1 MTKRKEILPTWIRF
15 SAWIFLIFA
24 ITPLVFLLGLTGKM
38 NVSMTVFGL
47 EYSGYTSLHP
57 VAIWITIILS
67 MAATVSYGILW
78 GKDWAVDSAIV
89 YTILALATNCFA
101 VVFRLTGN
109 EIYIPLEPLFLIPFL
124 VSLIRRRDRW
134 KRYPEIEAKKSDGEQ
149 DKMRRQGGP

>member
-1 MTKRKEILPTWIRF
+1 MTKRKEILPTWISF
-15 SAWIFLIFA
+15 FAWIFLIFA

-38 NVSMTVFGL
+38 SVSMTVFGL

-57 VAIWITIILS
+57 IAIWGTIVLS

-78 GKDWAVDSAIV
+78 GKDWAVDLAIV
-89 YTILALATNCFA
+89 YAILALATNCFA
-101 VVFRLTGN
+101 VVYRLTGN

-134 KRYPEIEAKKSDGEQ
+134 KRFPEIGAQEPHVEQ
-149 DKMRRQGGP
+149 VAAGNPPG